1 MKAENGQGTPI
12 EADYCATPVRKPL
25 RNITFALQRTAPN
38 QACQSLH
45 VLRFPGHKSTREG
58 QGVSTVTSAQHIKCP
73 VTLTKLG
80 LMPIQLLALA
90 RQLSGS

>member
-1 MKAENGQGTPI
+1 MVAMESIRDESVICDGEVRCRMKAENGQGTPI

-58 QGVSTVTSAQHIKCP
+58 QGV
-73 VTLTKLG
+73 
-80 LMPIQLLALA
+80 
-90 RQLSGS
+90 